1 MKNKTLFILLLAL
14 CPLLVLTGA
23 SLLDFFKVPPRSV
36 PNDQELI
43 MDLARNSYTRQEK
56 VRTARALQEGLAEVH
71 LILPLPTENSV
82 FINNMARYGTYEPD
96 MAYLRSWNTV
106 LGNLSGFLRPLRK
119 INAESLADMENI
131 TEENRETSE
140 AAFKSVQK
148 AHSQL
153 VRNGKDFS
161 ESLVG
166 FSEKN
171 PDTKLA
177 EENETIRTK
186 VGEMTAL
193 VTERVDRARDVHEA
207 KRLFLDAQA
216 AFDAENYED
225 AFRLCNKVL
234 VNKNIDAEFQLEV
247 RRIGY
252 SARAKMAMTKL
263 AEIEE
268 STFRPETKTEQIE
281 ELAQKVSEAGKGL
294 DREER
299 KSLAEAYHEK
309 KFELLVNYIEE
320 TYLSEIEED
329 LALLQKTPPKS
340 FISAV
345 SDAGEIMTKIKT
357 MDEKLRKSTENEMD
371 FPHVSDL
378 RKRSVEIL
386 TPILDERLPSETE
399 VNDKIQEAEL
409 RDGKIVSGY
418 FRAVEENGKT
428 TGYKIYSSYEEYQ
441 NPTASK
447 GVTSIDDFH
456 TLPGASLE
464 ARLAEEYLEA
474 RGKLM
479 KNLGKRPSWNE
490 FLGKCERM
498 EKELTTWEEKSQ
510 VKATF
515 SVKKATAIAKGVL
528 KPENWDIMAEIYR

>member
-14 CPLLVLTGA
+14 CPLLALSGA
-23 SLLDFFKVPPRSV
+23 ALLDFFKAPPRSV
-36 PNDQELI
+36 PNDQELV
-43 MDLARNSYTRQEK
+43 MELSRDSFSRQEK
-56 VRTARALQEGLAEVH
+56 VRTAKALQEGLMEVH
-71 LILPLPTENSV
+71 LILPLPAENSV
-82 FINNMARYGTYEPD
+82 FINNMARYGAYEPD

-106 LGNLSGFLRPLRK
+106 LGNFSGLLRPLRK
-119 INAESLADMENI
+119 IHEKSLADMENI

-153 VRNGKDFS
+153 IRNKKDFS
-161 ESLVG
+161 ASLTN

-177 EENETIRTK
+177 ADCETIRTK
-186 VGEMTAL
+186 VGEMTDL
-193 VTERVDRARDVHEA
+193 ITERVDRAREVHEA
-207 KRLFLDAQA
+207 KRMFLDARA
-216 AFDAENYED
+216 AFDAENYEE
-225 AFRLCNKVL
+225 AFRLCNKAL
-234 VNKNIDAEFQLEV
+234 ACKNIDAEFQKEA
-247 RRIGY
+247 RRVGY
-252 SARAKMAMTKL
+252 NARAKMAL
-263 AEIEE
+263 AELAKIEE
-268 STFRPETKTEQIE
+268 SAFRPETKTEQIE
-281 ELAQKVSEAGKGL
+281 ELAQKVGEAGKGL
-294 DREER
+294 DRNER
-299 KSLAEAYHEK
+299 KSLAEAFHEK
-309 KFELLVNYIEE
+309 KFELLVTYIEE
-320 TYLSEIEED
+320 TYLGDIEEG
-329 LALLQKTPPKS
+329 LARLQKTPPKS
-340 FISAV
+340 FISAL

-357 MDEKLRKSTENEMD
+357 MDGQLRKSTENEMD
-371 FPHVSDL
+371 FPHVNNL
-378 RKRSVEIL
+378 RKKLTEIL
-386 TPILDERLPSETE
+386 TPILDNRLPSETE

-464 ARLAEEYLEA
+464 ARLAEEYLKA

-498 EKELTTWEEKSQ
+498 KKELVTWEEKSQ

-515 SVKKATAIAKGVL
+515 SVKKPIAIAKGVL